1 MTASAVSA
9 FGLPIPARTRL
20 TVAVETPARRATSRI
35 VEGAE
40 RSLTP
45 VPYEIGP
52 HLATPD
58 GQRRRLQA
66 TFRPL
71 SRIPSCLREP
81 IPRGPTRVKAAPSA
95 RNRLLSLQGAARIL
109 NANIWKALGLAL
121 PS

>member
-52 HLATPD
+52 HMATSD

-66 TFRPL
+66 TVRPL

-81 IPRGPTRVKAAPSA
+81 IRGARPESEPLQAHAIDYLAYRAPLASSMRTWESTRTSAP
-95 RNRLLSLQGAARIL
+95 G
-109 NANIWKALGLAL
+109 
-121 PS
+121 